1 MPTILHVALS
11 ILFALGTPAL
21 LSSQATYTAQLS
33 GTVTDSSG
41 GVVAKAKVIL
51 TDEATNIAAT
61 AETDGQGVY
70 VFTGLRPGSYML
82 RVEAN
87 NFASVERKNLVL
99 AVSQRAALNVTLNP
113 GSVSAS
119 VTVTTQAPL
128 LDTANATLGTDVTNE
143 YVRDIPLTDRSFFG
157 LVFLAGGVTETAGQG
172 TEDSYPTG
180 TNFVSNGQRNST
192 AEIRVD
198 GALTSA
204 PEQGEGANTNVYY
217 QPSVEI
223 VQEFKVEW
231 SASQPQY
238 GFHSTATVNAAT
250 KSGTN
255 QFHGDLFEFLR
266 NYHLNANDFFSNAAD
281 AIAKRRVRV
290 MRGHR

>member
-119 VTVTTQAPL
+119 VTVTTQAITRASRNGRTIISTSR
-128 LDTANATLGTDVTNE
+128 TA
-143 YVRDIPLTDRSFFG
+143 RRI
-157 LVFLAGGVTETAGQG
+157 
-172 TEDSYPTG
+172 
-180 TNFVSNGQRNST
+180 
-192 AEIRVD
+192 
-198 GALTSA
+198 
-204 PEQGEGANTNVYY
+204 
-217 QPSVEI
+217 
-223 VQEFKVEW
+223 
-231 SASQPQY
+231 
-238 GFHSTATVNAAT
+238 AA
-250 KSGTN
+250 
-255 QFHGDLFEFLR
+255 
-266 NYHLNANDFFSNAAD
+266 
-281 AIAKRRVRV
+281 
-290 MRGHR
+290 